1 MSIQKK
7 TKKSVQKK
15 QGQKDLKQSKTW
27 LRRITITGVKLTIT
41 LFFVLALFTIYLD
54 AKVQETFEGQRWQVP
69 AQIYGQIESLKI
81 DAPLKL
87 ERLAKSLKLNGYQK
101 VGRVYASG
109 QYAQSANR
117 LIFYRR
123 PFVFPQTESTSLANS
138 STSATQLTINVS
150 DGKISQLFS
159 DDVPVMVLQ
168 LEPILLAR
176 LVPNNKE
183 DRVLTALENTPT
195 QLLDTLLLIEDRDFY
210 HHQGI
215 SPLGILRALYNNL
228 VAGRTVQGG
237 STLTQQL
244 VKNMFLTRE
253 RTLARKIKEAI
264 MAIIIE
270 IRYSKDQLLE
280 AYVNE
285 VYLGQHYANGIYGF
299 GLAAKF
305 YFGKAL
311 VELNS
316 AQIALLVAQV
326 KGPSYYDPW
335 RHPVRAKERRDL
347 VLRLMLEQNLLS
359 VEEFRVSVNSP
370 LSIRKNRRFKAQK
383 YPAYLQL
390 VKQELNQYLTANQQK
405 MGVRVFTG
413 FSHLSQQLLEQTV
426 TSQLALL
433 EQKYQQ
439 QDLQA
444 AMVVTDIASA
454 EVRALVGDRQSG
466 YAGFNRAIN
475 AKRPIGSLI
484 KPAIYLAALERFE
497 QFNFAT
503 LLADEP
509 ITLTSSVEISDTQ
522 ASQKADQKGKS
533 KGQQW
538 QPRNYDGKYRHQVPL
553 IDGLVKS
560 LNIPTVNLGM
570 ALGLKNV
577 ANAMHLLGYE
587 NDIIMRPSML
597 LGAINMSP
605 LQINQM
611 YLALANQGYSE
622 QAHAIN
628 NISSSKGETLWKFE
642 TTNEQVIS
650 TNAAYLMD
658 YALTKVTETGTAKS
672 LSWRLKN
679 QIVAG
684 KTGTSNDLRDSWFVG
699 YDNNHLVTTWLGKDD
714 NKPTGLTGSSGAL
727 ILFSDFIKKQGVV
740 NKKCSKPDAIAMTL
754 FENETGH
761 AVTSQC
767 DNTINYPAVS
777 AGIIRQES
785 CLKEKVEDRSWFEK
799 LFND

>member
-1 MSIQKK
+1 MSTQKK
-7 TKKSVQKK
+7 ANKPGKSVQNQ
-15 QGQKDLKQSKTW
+15 QGQSDLTQSKSW
-27 LRRITITGVKLTIT
+27 LRSITVTGIKLAIA
-41 LFFVLALFTIYLD
+41 LFFTLAIFTIYLD
-54 AKVQETFEGQRWQVP
+54 AKVQATFEGQRWQIP
-69 AQIYGQIESLKI
+69 AQIYGQIERLTLGE
-81 DAPLKL
+81 PLTF
-87 ERLAKSLKLNGYQK
+87 ERLGKSLKLNGYQK
-101 VGRVYASG
+101 VTSIYGSG
-109 QYAQSANR
+109 QYAQSSHR
-117 LIFYRR
+117 MIISRR
-123 PFVFPQTESTSLANS
+123 PFTFPHTQNVST
-138 STSATQLTINVS
+138 TDATQLTIHIS
-150 DGKISQLFS
+150 EGKISQLFI
-159 DDVPVMVLQ
+159 DDAPVKQLQ

-183 DRVLTALENTPT
+183 DRVFIALENTPT

-215 SPLGILRALYNNL
+215 SPLGILRALYHNL

-253 RTLARKIKEAI
+253 RTLTRKIKEAI
-264 MAIIIE
+264 MALIIE
-270 IRYSKDQLLE
+270 VRYSKDQLLE
-280 AYVNE
+280 AYINE

-305 YFGKAL
+305 YFGKTL
-311 VELNS
+311 GELNS

-335 RHPVRAKERRDL
+335 RHPSRAKERRNL
-347 VLRLMLEQNLLS
+347 VLRLMFEQNLLS
-359 VEEFRVSVNSP
+359 VEEFKRTMNSS
-370 LSIRKNRRFKAQK
+370 LSIRENRRFKTQK

-390 VKQELNQYLTANQQK
+390 VKQELNQLLPIYQQK
-405 MGVRVFTG
+405 IGIRVFTG
-413 FSHLSQQLLEQTV
+413 FSHLAQQLLEQTV
-426 TSQLALL
+426 TSQLTQL

-439 QDLQA
+439 KNLQA
-444 AMVVTDIASA
+444 AMLVTDIHSA
-454 EVRALVGDRQSG
+454 ELRALVGDRQSG

-484 KPAIYLAALERFE
+484 KPAIYLSALERFE

-503 LLADEP
+503 LLADDP
-509 ITLTSSVEISDTQ
+509 ITLTSSTGLTDTEEN
-522 ASQKADQKGKS
+522 KKGK
-533 KGQQW
+533 QW
-538 QPRNYDGKYRHQVPL
+538 QPKNYDGKYRHQVPL

-570 ALGLKNV
+570 ALGLENV
-577 ANAMHLLGYE
+577 ANAVHLLGYE
-587 NDIIMRPSML
+587 EDIVMRPSML
-597 LGAINMSP
+597 LGAMNMSP
-605 LQINQM
+605 MQINQM
-611 YLALANQGYSE
+611 YLALANQGYAE

-628 NISSSKGETLWKFE
+628 TITSNKGEILWQFE
-642 TTNEQVIS
+642 AAHEQVIS

-679 QIVAG
+679 AKVAG
-684 KTGTSNDLRDSWFVG
+684 KTGTSNDLRDSWFIG

-727 ILFSDFIKKQGVV
+727 ILFADFINKQGVV
-740 NKKCSKPDAIAMTL
+740 NKARIKPEAIAMTL
-754 FENETGH
+754 FEKKTGH

-767 DNTINYPAVS
+767 DNTIHYPAIS
-777 AGIIRQES
+777 AGIVMQSS
-785 CLKEKVEDRSWFEK
+785 CLKENTDVQSWFEK
-799 LFND
+799 LFSD